1 MKLIIAVIQDEY
13 MTKVNKALMENKI
26 RITKLTSS
34 GGFLKAGNTTV
45 FIGVED
51 QEVDNVIEMIK
62 NECTKTKTKSNNS
75 DIKPMAANL
84 FIMDIDQ
91 FIRI

>member
-1 MKLIIAVIQDEY
+1 